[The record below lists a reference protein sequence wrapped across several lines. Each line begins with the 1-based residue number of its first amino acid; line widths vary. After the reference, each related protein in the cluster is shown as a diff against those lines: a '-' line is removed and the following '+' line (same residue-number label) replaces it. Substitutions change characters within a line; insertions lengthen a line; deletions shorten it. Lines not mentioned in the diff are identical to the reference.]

1 MKKLIS
7 LFVVAMMVLTCVV
20 PVFAAEKVKAG
31 ETFDVTVSFDAEAKY
46 ATYAATVDVDETV
59 VSIEAI
65 TDELGGGM
73 FVANPAT
80 GKVSLINAMD
90 AYEDGAVFT
99 VTLKVAE
106 DATPGDY
113 ANAVKVSFKASN
125 AATEEVK
132 GVVKNGSVDVTVE
145 AEPCN
150 HVWGEW
156 VVVKEATETEKG
168 LKERTCTLC
177 GEKDQQEIPMLK
189 PVAPVVPSDYVVVI
203 AKAGE
208 NGEISPEGMIKV
220 KVGGKEIFDIKANDG
235 YVIEKLTVG
244 GKEVTKAAGEAKYNL
259 TVSNIVE
266 NMTVEATFAVATEAK
281 PAPSTGAND
290 FVGVAVALAVV
301 SAMGAAVI
309 SKR

>member
-1 MKKLIS
+1 MKKALALVMSIVMIVSCMS
-7 LFVVAMMVLTCVV
+7 LG
-20 PVFAAEKVKAG
+20 VFAASADLKVSAPASAEEGEKVSASISISG
-31 ETFDVTVSFDAEAKY
+31 EEVYGVEFDVVAPEGATVTAVVGQYKTSYAYAASEAISGKLVTIEFAAEAG
-46 ATYAATVDVDETV
+46 DVEVGAENVVFFDKMGEEIDGGKV
-59 VSIEAI
+59 VS
-65 TDELGGGM
+65 T
-73 FVANPAT
+73 
-80 GKVSLINAMD
+80 
-90 AYEDGAVFT
+90 
-99 VTLKVAE
+99 
-106 DATPGDY
+106 
-113 ANAVKVSFKASN
+113 VKVEKA
-125 AATEEVK
+125 
-132 GVVKNGSVDVTVE
+132 
-145 AEPCN
+145 PCK

-156 VVVKEATETEKG
+156 VIVKEATETEKG

-177 GEKDQQEIPMLK
+177 GAKESQEIPMVK
-189 PVAPVVPSDYVVVI
+189 PVAPEVKGDYVVVI

-266 NMTVEATFAVATEAK
+266 NMTVEATFAVASEAK
-281 PAPSTGAND
+281 LAPSTGAND